1 MSDAEPFYHPEPGTF
16 GHNDAWRL
24 FTTFA
29 AELERADLEV
39 HFPTNPTVRDVVIE
53 LLAERCAVSDVAE
66 HPRLIADAIV
76 EAMTI
81 LDARGGGGPSRSGHG
96 HD

>member
-1 MSDAEPFYHPEPGTF
+1 MSNAEPFYRPEPGTF

-29 AELERADLEV
+29 AELERAELAV
-39 HFPTNPTVRDVVIE
+39 HFPTDSTVRDVAIE
-53 LLAERCAVSDVAE
+53 LLAERCTVSDVAE

-76 EAMTI
+76 EAIETRY
-81 LDARGGGGPSRSGHG
+81 AHRGGSPIGGPA
-96 HD
+96 